1 MQLKNLEP
9 VCKEKTESFSHGF
22 NTHWGLEERNNCM
35 LLVCCVGLV
44 VDLFLTWE
52 DRDINGEA
60 APALG
65 ITR

>member
-1 MQLKNLEP
+1 
-9 VCKEKTESFSHGF
+9 
-22 NTHWGLEERNNCM
+22 M

-65 ITR
+65 ITTIVVSLCTDSASDLPLLSNVNRHVCT